1 LTPSEVEA
9 LIEPAKADERAR
21 GGAIMAPVE
30 RAAAVGGPRQER
42 GRPEMTFD
50 EEKQG
55 WAFASARGLETRI
68 AACENVA
75 ETEAQREELA
85 SMRRRLADLRVK

>member
-1 LTPSEVEA
+1 VPLHW
-9 LIEPAKADERAR
+9 ADHDKN
-21 GGAIMAPVE
+21 
-30 RAAAVGGPRQER
+30 

-50 EEKQG
+50 EAKQG
-55 WAFASARGLETRI
+55 WAFASAQGLETRI
-68 AACENVA
+68 VACEKLA